1 MASVTAAG
9 KSSQRF
15 PALRLFPRGS
25 HTFLGTKVTTFTFMA
40 GICLPREFLESKVS
54 KKMTEED
61 RRETGE
67 AGEEEERGRL
77 GGQRVSSNIVLA
89 WRNLI
94 FLRVRSDAFTVQRSL
109 SLTNQSAE
117 RQGQRIQREPR
128 SEG

>member
-1 MASVTAAG
+1 
-9 KSSQRF
+9 
-15 PALRLFPRGS
+15 
-25 HTFLGTKVTTFTFMA
+25 
-40 GICLPREFLESKVS
+40 
-54 KKMTEED
+54 MTEEY
-61 RRETGE
+61 RRETG
-67 AGEEEERGRL
+67 EEERGRL